1 MKEKINW
8 QGVAFRHF
16 GTDKSDSTAKGA
28 VLSPACRQVKLFSFT
43 LIELLVVIAII
54 AILAAILLPA
64 LQKARSR
71 AHATACLNNMGTM
84 AKAWGMYVPDNCDIA
99 PPLWNNGKSKTS
111 SRKWNL
117 ATFSSDHIAGSSTGM
132 FSPYLGTGE
141 RDRFKSGY
149 GLGGFARDEDTG
161 KVYKHILFCPAR
173 EGVMREILASTTGDV
188 TKSGIGMNF
197 RDTPHKATKVRY
209 ASRSMVGGESPF
221 GGFYLTSAAAA
232 PDEDE
237 YFFPSFP
244 HDNPNPAD
252 NEEGRQQ
259 ISVGNAK
266 ASFFFYDGHVAML
279 DRNKAP
285 SEEKTGS
292 SKKSGAGY
300 STFWRPVSFGH
311 NNW

>member
-1 MKEKINW
+1 MLRGPVHSGYFPFVPW
-8 QGVAFRHF
+8 
-16 GTDKSDSTAKGA
+16 
-28 VLSPACRQVKLFSFT
+28 P

-54 AILAAILLPA
+54 AILASILLPA

-99 PPLWNNGKSKTS
+99 PPLWNNVRSKTS

-117 ATFSSDHIAGSSTGM
+117 AAFSSEHNAGSSTGM

-141 RDRFKSGY
+141 RNKFKAGY

-188 TKSGIGMNF
+188 TKSGIGMNY

-232 PDEDE
+232 PDED
-237 YFFPSFP
+237 
-244 HDNPNPAD
+244 
-252 NEEGRQQ
+252 
-259 ISVGNAK
+259 
-266 ASFFFYDGHVAML
+266 
-279 DRNKAP
+279 
-285 SEEKTGS
+285 
-292 SKKSGAGY
+292 
-300 STFWRPVSFGH
+300 
-311 NNW
+311 